1 MATPAAADAT
11 ATPPPPLPDEAQ
23 QKIEEP
29 GKEEAAKIEES
40 PAPAPAAPAPA
51 SESGNGEAAAE
62 AAKEGEAPEEV
73 AAPGPVDDSLPSF
86 KEESYFEKDL
96 KESEKKALHEL
107 SDKVEAA
114 IKAKE
119 FVLPPKVEVVKET
132 TEVAKVD
139 EAVIVATTIE
149 KDVKEGDLEVKIQ
162 EAAVAVI
169 APEEAAPELPLSE
182 APKEEEA
189 TTTPA
194 ASSEAAAAPEPTS
207 EEVKAPEAIPKVE
220 ETPKLEET
228 PKVEEAPKAE
238 ETPAVKE
245 EVEGGAPEAKAEE
258 PKIEEA
264 PLAAPIDE
272 APKDG
277 VIVAPPLVTETTQV
291 EEDTAPPEDLELWG
305 VPLLPSKGDPRTQV
319 IFLKFLRARDF
330 KVKDAFAM
338 LKNCVLWR
346 KRYGAD
352 KILEEDLGTE
362 FEASA
367 FNHGVDKEGHPVQYN
382 DFGAFQDK
390 DFYQKVFG
398 DAAKTEK
405 ALRWRVQLL
414 EKQIQS
420 LNFNP
425 GGVTSMLQVVD
436 MKNAPLLG
444 KKGVRLFMSQALKL
458 LTDNYPEL
466 VVKIVLL
473 NTPWYFSTIYAFIS
487 PFFTQ
492 RTKSKF
498 TFGGSSL
505 FKFISPDNIPVQYG
519 GLSRANDTEF
529 GGDASA
535 SVTELVLKAG
545 EKKTASIEVSGAGDT
560 VVWEFALVGSDVTY
574 GAEFVPSKEGGYT
587 TIVVK
592 PKKITSLE
600 EPIRNTFKS
609 PEPGNLVLSV
619 DNTLSRKKKTA
630 LYRYIIKPPPAAV

>member
-40 PAPAPAAPAPA
+40 PAPSPAPAPAAPAPA

-62 AAKEGEAPEEV
+62 AAKEGEAPEE
-73 AAPGPVDDSLPSF
+73 AAVPGPVDDSLPSF

-132 TEVAKVD
+132 TEIAKVD
-139 EAVIVATTIE
+139 EA
-149 KDVKEGDLEVKIQ
+149 
-162 EAAVAVI
+162 
-169 APEEAAPELPLSE
+169 
-182 APKEEEA
+182 EEEA

-238 ETPAVKE
+238 ETPVVKE

-264 PLAAPIDE
+264 PPAAPIDE

-545 EKKTASIEVSGAGDT
+545 EKKTASIEVSGVRT
-560 VVWEFALVGSDVTY
+560 LVWEFALVGSDVTY

>member
-139 EAVIVATTIE
+139 EA
-149 KDVKEGDLEVKIQ
+149 
-162 EAAVAVI
+162 
-169 APEEAAPELPLSE
+169 
-182 APKEEEA
+182 EEEA

-545 EKKTASIEVSGAGDT
+545 EKKTASIEVSGVRT
-560 VVWEFALVGSDVTY
+560 LVWEFALVGSDVTY